1 MAHARLLQEG
11 IGSGVFYLP
20 ITLWSASMVFGKI
33 ESSLDHVFRVDVPR
47 HWALRKLLAF
57 GMVLGL
63 SVLLVGTLVLGGL
76 LAAVDRYLDQ
86 SAILPLRGVPVYR
99 MVNGFATRF
108 LVPWLTAIG
117 AFFLVYRIVPA
128 RAVPKGAALVA
139 AVVAGSL
146 WEILKLALT
155 YYVASVAVFSRAYGA
170 LATLVILSGV
180 GTPLGG
186 GPSVGRGARGGGRG
200 FSRGGWRS
208 TSRLTQAQ
216 DYLALAR
223 HPERLP
229 SEALDDQG
237 IGPEGVNLRREG
249 GVLRFEAAHFLEQ
262 PMIVLPRLHETEDSA
277 LSEERVENGRRHD
290 EKGREHQSL
299 PPEGGVDKTAAP
311 RRGLRPRAIVL
322 GRDLHLCQAP
332 SV

>member
-1 MAHARLLQEG
+1 MKRLAAGVGFLASATSNFFRDRGIDRAAVIAYFGLLSFVPIAVILVAVGAFALGSLDEAERGTELVLRDALYALPPEVMAHARLLQEG
-11 IGSGVFYLP
+11 IWSGVFYLP

-76 LAAVDRYLDQ
+76 LAAVDRYIGK
-86 SAILPLRGVPVYR
+86 SAILPLRGVPVYQ
-99 MVNGFATRF
+99 MVNGFATRY

-155 YYVASVAVFSRAYGA
+155 YYVASVAVFTRAYGA
-170 LATLVILSGV
+170 LATLVIFLVWVHLSAAV
-180 GTPLGG
+180 LLWGG
-186 GPSVGRGARGGGRG
+186 ELAAAVAG
-200 FSRGGWRS
+200 FR
-208 TSRLTQAQ
+208 
-216 DYLALAR
+216 
-223 HPERLP
+223 
-229 SEALDDQG
+229 
-237 IGPEGVNLRREG
+237 
-249 GVLRFEAAHFLEQ
+249 EAAGAQ
-262 PMIVLPRLHETEDSA
+262 
-277 LSEERVENGRRHD
+277 
-290 EKGREHQSL
+290 
-299 PPEGGVDKTAAP
+299 
-311 RRGLRPRAIVL
+311 RA
-322 GRDLHLCQAP
+322 G
-332 SV
+332 